1 MAMKRR
7 EFVKIC
13 ASAVAGVSASP
24 ELLAKGDRQT
34 HFYNRVGLIDH
45 ITKDPLRASSL
56 DVGKA
61 YIFHYPFISTPC
73 FLINLG
79 EPLDVTE
86 VLRTEAGESYRWT
99 GGAGINHSIVAFSAI
114 CSHKMSHPTPS
125 VSFINYRH
133 GKAKFLDLEKQVI
146 EDERMIF
153 CCSENSVYDPSKG
166 GKVAGGPASQ
176 PLAAIVLEHD
186 IKTDNLKAVATIGGE
201 MFKNYFNSFEQRLIL
216 QFERTDI
223 RKPAANTSQV
233 IPIDKY
239 CRNQIK
245 CGV

>member
-1 MAMKRR
+1 MKRR

-45 ITKDPLRASSL
+45 TTKEPIRASAL
-56 DVGKA
+56 TVGKA
-61 YIFHYPFISTPC
+61 HIFHYPFISTPC

-79 EPLDVTE
+79 EPLNFTE
-86 VLRTEAGESYRWT
+86 ELRTEAGESYQWS
-99 GGAGINHSIVAFSAI
+99 GGVGINRSIVAFSAI

-133 GKAKFLDLEKQVI
+133 DKVKFLDHEQQIV
-146 EDERMIF
+146 EDQGMIY
-153 CCSENSVYDPSKG
+153 CCSEKSVYDPSKG

-186 IKTDNLKAVATIGGE
+186 KKTDNLEAVATIGGE
-201 MFKNYFNSFEQRLIL
+201 MFQNYFNSFEQRLIL

-223 RKPAANTSQV
+223 RKPSANISEV

-245 CGV
+245 CSA